1 MTNRPISSYPSP
13 HVAVDIALL
22 TVVPDDGLAVL
33 VQRRDEAPKGSVLP
47 GSFMRER
54 ETIEDTVARVLRDKV
69 GVPTP
74 PVAPRLLQVFSDPDR
89 DERAWTISI
98 AHAVTMRYD
107 DLADARGRFVPIAGN
122 GRIRTRLLFDHRL
135 IVADAAARIREHYEL
150 SPDPHHLLP
159 DEFTLT
165 ELRELHE
172 AILGTPLRRDTF
184 NRRMTDPG
192 NARYVEGVFDG
203 DVKVT
208 TSRGP
213 GRPAQLFRHAR
224 PRQQKAAEG
233 APRRLVL
240 PRAAGPDR
248 EVSTS

>member
-1 MTNRPISSYPSP
+1 MTSRPISAYPSP

-22 TVVPDDGLAVL
+22 TVVPGEGLAVL
-33 VQRRDEAPKGSVLP
+33 VQRRDENPKGSVLP

-54 ETIEDTVARVLRDKV
+54 ATIEETVERVLRDKV
-69 GVPTP
+69 GVPIP
-74 PVAPRLLQVFSDPDR
+74 PIAPRLLQVFSDPDR

-107 DLADARGRFVPIAGN
+107 DLADARGRFVPIN
-122 GRIRTRLLFDHRL
+122 DRGRIHTRLLFDHRL

-150 SPDPHHLLP
+150 SPTHTTCSARSSPSP
-159 DEFTLT
+159 SCAQ
-165 ELRELHE
+165 LHE
-172 AILGTPLRRDTF
+172 AVLGTPLRRDTF

-203 DVKVT
+203 DTKVT

-213 GRPAQLFRHAR
+213 GRPAQLFRHAHSVKGWSL
-224 PRQQKAAEG
+224 PES

-240 PRAAGPDR
+240 PRAAQDTDR
-248 EVSTS
+248 Q